1 MEEEKLA
8 RLDVREM
15 ALKCTTKAEVYK
27 VLVTSGSIYLP
38 TVDQTNGDFIRDILS
53 GDKLVRHKFIFKYVD
68 WNKVRII
75 EVPHIEGL
83 RIPDLLKFAEK
94 HWAIKNTCLTINVR
108 SINLENGF
116 AMWVSL
122 LDKTSLKL
130 IPWFMKSSRSS

>member
-8 RLDVREM
+8 RVDVREM

-38 TVDQTNGDFIRDILS
+38 PVDQTNGDFIRDILS

-94 HWAIKNTCLTINVR
+94 HWAIEKYMPDYQCEKYPSRKWVCNV
-108 SINLENGF
+108 NKFTG
-116 AMWVSL
+116 
-122 LDKTSLKL
+122 
-130 IPWFMKSSRSS
+130 